1 MHGAIAL
8 MVSDLAVLS
17 SLRFALSIEGFTLA
31 AEGEILS
38 AAGLVIDQGSLA
50 ASLHFLDSLRVDG
63 CQAPAIILTTHPTAA
78 MRARAAAAG
87 AAVIEKPLLG
97 DDLSGA
103 ILAAIQPRK
112 AA

>member
-1 MHGAIAL
+1 MHGPIVL

-31 AEGEILS
+31 AEGETFS
-38 AAGLVIDQGSLA
+38 AAALVVDQGSLS
-50 ASLHFLDSLRVDG
+50 ASLNFLDSLRAAG
-63 CQAPAIILTTHPTAA
+63 CQVPAIVLTTHPTAA

-103 ILAAIQPRK
+103 ILAAIQPRR